1 MDTSVDQNEKD
12 LLAVVDRLGN
22 WQGKA
27 FRYEPVKGGITNLNW
42 KVVVDDFAY
51 FIKIPG
57 RGTEAFIDRRNCHAA
72 NLIAQKAGI
81 GPRVYYFFE
90 DTGVEIFEFME
101 GYRTLNYGDVYKR
114 DLFYKII
121 EVARRIHQS
130 SGSLPLKQTAFDQT
144 FKMFSMAKD
153 LKAYLPPEINRM
165 EWLAR
170 AIEEAIMTAGIDYV
184 PCHNDLTIVNFLHND
199 LTGDMKLVDFEYAS
213 MNDPCFDFAVM
224 SGARYFT
231 EAMDVEWIR
240 YYYGA
245 YNEEKFARMK
255 LYKIVA
261 DMKWA
266 MWSVVQAVQ
275 SPVQGFDYFNW
286 YGTKIARLRHF
297 WNDPRL
303 DYWINTVKGVPI
315 F

>member
-1 MDTSVDQNEKD
+1 MATSVDQNEKD
-12 LLAVVDRLGN
+12 LLAALDRVGD

-27 FRYEPVKGGITNLNW
+27 FRYEPVKGGITNPNW
-42 KVVVDDFAY
+42 KVVVDDSAF
-51 FIKIPG
+51 FVKIPG

-72 NLIAQKAGI
+72 NLIAEKAGI
-81 GPRVYYFFE
+81 GPRVCYFFE

-121 EVARRIHQS
+121 EVARRFHQS
-130 SGSLPLKQTAFDQT
+130 NATLPLMQTAFDQT
-144 FKMFSMAKD
+144 FKMFNMAKD

-170 AIEEAIMTAGIDYV
+170 AIEDAILTAGIGYV
-184 PCHNDLTIVNFLHND
+184 PCHNDLTIANFIHDD
-199 LTGDMKLVDFEYAS
+199 LTGEMKLLDFEYAS

-240 YYYGA
+240 YYYGV

-266 MWSVVQAVQ
+266 MWSLVQAVQ
-275 SPVQGFDYFNW
+275 SPIQGFDYFNW
-286 YGTKIARLRHF
+286 YGTKMARLRHF

-303 DYWINTVKGVPI
+303 DYWINMVKGVPI

>member
-1 MDTSVDQNEKD
+1 MATFVDQNGKD
-12 LLAVVDRLGN
+12 LLAAVDRVGD

-27 FRYEPVKGGITNLNW
+27 FRYEPVKGGITNPNW
-42 KVVVDDFAY
+42 KVVVDDSAF
-51 FIKIPG
+51 FVKIPG
-57 RGTEAFIDRRNCHAA
+57 HGTEAFIDRRNCHAA

-81 GPRVYYFFE
+81 GPRVCYFFE

-121 EVARRIHQS
+121 EVARRFHQS
-130 SGSLPLKQTAFDQT
+130 SATLPLTQTAFDQT

-165 EWLAR
+165 EWLAK
-170 AIEEAIMTAGIDYV
+170 AIEDAILTAGIGYV
-184 PCHNDLTIVNFLHND
+184 PCHNDLAIANFIYSD
-199 LTGDMKLVDFEYAS
+199 LTGEMKLLDFEYAS

-275 SPVQGFDYFNW
+275 SPIQSFDYFNW
-286 YGTKIARLRHF
+286 YGTKMARLRHF

-303 DYWINTVKGVPI
+303 DYWINMVKRVPI